1 MTTKSKIFI
10 FFLINLSLSDVFV
23 FSQSNSIDSLINI
36 YKYDDK
42 NEINIIKIGE
52 AYAAEKMWNSA
63 IYYYKKLVEI
73 DPNNSDYLY
82 RLGGTQAAYSEE
94 VSKFKVLSII
104 KTAKQNL
111 IKSANLDDKHIYSRW
126 ALVQIYS
133 ELPEIIGGSKKLA
146 LIYCEEILKISKIHG
161 WFSYYY
167 FYNFHDNKR
176 KSEEY
181 KNKIVGYL
189 KLYPNSFEF
198 NHFNFLSGKLL
209 ADVIDGD
216 LNLSVKYLNTYISNY
231 SSADR
236 VSKIDIM
243 YYLNYSNQLLKH
255 LNKQN

>member
-1 MTTKSKIFI
+1 MIDLTK
-10 FFLINLSLSDVFV
+10 L
-23 FSQSNSIDSLINI
+23 
-36 YKYDDK
+36 
-42 NEINIIKIGE
+42 
-52 AYAAEKMWNSA
+52 
-63 IYYYKKLVEI
+63 
-73 DPNNSDYLY
+73 
-82 RLGGTQAAYSEE
+82 R
-94 VSKFKVLSII
+94 
-104 KTAKQNL
+104 
-111 IKSANLDDKHIYSRW
+111 
-126 ALVQIYS
+126 QI
-133 ELPEIIGGSKKLA
+133 
-146 LIYCEEILKISKIHG
+146 
-161 WFSYYY
+161 
-167 FYNFHDNKR
+167 

-198 NHFNFLSGKLL
+198 NHFNFLSRKLL